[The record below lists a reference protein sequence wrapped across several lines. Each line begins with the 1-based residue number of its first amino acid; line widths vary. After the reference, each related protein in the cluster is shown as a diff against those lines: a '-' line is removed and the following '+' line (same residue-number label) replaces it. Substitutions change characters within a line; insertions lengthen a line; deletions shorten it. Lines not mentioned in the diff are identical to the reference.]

1 MFSKYIDQLNENQ
14 VVEIQRFSK
23 SWLIILLPLLSVIT
37 YLYPIRQALNDSFE
51 LSSLIPV
58 VILLAVIM
66 LFIFAAL
73 LTKVRKD
80 GIYYKFF
87 PLHTKWHFIKRE
99 DVAKILVSSFDP
111 ISEFGGW
118 GIRYNAKRNKKALI
132 IKGTTGLV
140 IELKSGEII
149 VVGSQKSKDELCQC
163 LVALGYYDK
172 LPY

>member
-118 GIRYNAKRNKKALI
+118 VSGIMQKGIKKHLS
-132 IKGTTGLV
+132 
-140 IELKSGEII
+140 LKAP
-149 VVGSQKSKDELCQC
+149 QDL
-163 LVALGYYDK
+163 
-172 LPY
+172 